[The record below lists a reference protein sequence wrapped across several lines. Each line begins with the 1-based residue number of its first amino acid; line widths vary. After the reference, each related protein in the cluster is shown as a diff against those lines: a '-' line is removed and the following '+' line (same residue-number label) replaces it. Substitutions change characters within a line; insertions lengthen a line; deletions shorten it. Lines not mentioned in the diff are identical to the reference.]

1 MRFFTGPS
9 AVFDLIRSQVM
20 IALAQPNGAADE
32 PWPAGIEYLALSP
45 HEYEPPQ
52 YAAMIADALQ
62 SGIAEISEAEYR
74 ALLPPSDEI

>member
-9 AVFDLIRSQVM
+9 AVFDAYRASIMDVLG
-20 IALAQPNGAADE
+20 QPNGAADE
-32 PWPAGIEYLALSP
+32 PWPVGILCLALSA